1 MILIG
6 TIGSGSML
14 DTDQTITH
22 IYSVYDKVTRTNVH
36 KKEVLTGSWFRKS
49 QVTIE
54 GKSAVSADAVIVR
67 IPVAIGSRAPV
78 IKVTDCMVLGN
89 VDTDGKTIA
98 DIKKA
103 YPECFEVQSVTYNMH
118 SVSGYSNHV
127 RVSGS

>member
-1 MILIG
+1 
-6 TIGSGSML
+6 ML

-22 IYSVYDKVTRTNVH
+22 IYSVYDKATRTNVH

-67 IPVAIGSRAPV
+67 IPIPTGSNVPT
-78 IKVTDCMVLGN
+78 IKVTDCMVLGD
-89 VDTDGKTIA
+89 VDITDKTIA

-103 YPECFEVQSVTYNMH
+103 YPECFEVQSVTYNTH

>member
-22 IYSVYDKVTRTNVH
+22 IYSVYDKATRTNVH

-54 GKSAVSADAVIVR
+54 NRSAVNADSVVVR
-67 IPVAIGSRAPV
+67 IPVATAADAPV
-78 IKVTDCMVLGN
+78 IKVTDYMVLGDVN
-89 VDTDGKTIA
+89 IADKTLA

>member
-1 MILIG
+1 MTLIG

-14 DTDQTITH
+14 DADQVITH
-22 IYSVYDKVTRTNVH
+22 VYSVYDKATRTNVH

-49 QVTIE
+49 QVAIE
-54 GKSAVSADAVIVR
+54 NRSAVNADSVVVR
-67 IPVAIGSRAPV
+67 IPVATVADAPV
-78 IKVTDCMVLGN
+78 IKATDYMVLG
-89 VDTDGKTIA
+89 DADIEGKTLA

-118 SVSGYSNHV
+118 SVSGYSKHV